1 MRRVA
6 SWVFGFGVVAV
17 CAGLGT
23 GNVLASL
30 QKDVE
35 ASNGWVKTPAAG
47 ETAAT
52 AFVAVDNPTQ
62 YDVYLVSAA
71 TDAAGKVEFRDK
83 SEGGDPQGQVKKTIN
98 VPAFGALA
106 MDPKGVYLLLSD
118 LKRPLKDGDMVAL
131 TLTTDGGATL
141 KVSAAVRK
149 E

>member
-6 SWVFGFGVVAV
+6 NWLVGLGIVAV
-17 CAGLGT
+17 YAGSGM
-23 GNVLASL
+23 GQVLAGQEKS
-30 QKDVE
+30 VE

-47 ETAAT
+47 DTSAA

-62 YDVYLVSAA
+62 YDIYLTSVA

-83 SEGGDPQGQVKKTIN
+83 TGGSDAQGQVKKTVS

-106 MDPKGVYLLLSD
+106 MDPKGVYLLLTD

-131 TLTTDGGATL
+131 TLTTDGGTML

>member
-6 SWVFGFGVVAV
+6 SWVVGFGVVAV
-17 CAGLGT
+17 CAGLGVA
-23 GNVLASL
+23 NVLAGP
-30 QKDVE
+30 QKNVE
-35 ASNGWVKTPAAG
+35 ASSGWVKTPAAG

-62 YDVYLVSAA
+62 YDVYLMSAA

-98 VPAFGALA
+98 VPAFGSLA
-106 MDPKGVYLLLSD
+106 MDPKGVYLLLTD
-118 LKRPLKDGDMVAL
+118 LKRPLKDGDMVSL

>member
-6 SWVFGFGVVAV
+6 SWVVGFGVVAV
-17 CAGLGT
+17 CAGPGV
-23 GNVLASL
+23 GNLLAGS
-30 QKDVE
+30 QKNVE
-35 ASNGWVKTPAAG
+35 ASSGWVKTPAAG
-47 ETAAT
+47 ETAVT

-71 TDAAGKVEFRDK
+71 TDVAGKVEFRDK
-83 SEGGDPQGQVKKTIN
+83 SEGTDPQGQAKKTIN
-98 VPAFGALA
+98 VPAFGSLA
-106 MDPKGVYLLLSD
+106 MDPKGVYLLLTD
-118 LKRPLKDGDMVAL
+118 LKRPLKDGDMVSL

>member
-1 MRRVA
+1 MRRAA
-6 SWVFGFGVVAV
+6 SWVVGLGIVAV
-17 CAGLGT
+17 CAGPAT
-23 GNVLASL
+23 GHVRAGQEKN
-30 QKDVE
+30 VE

-47 ETAAT
+47 ETTAA

-62 YDVYLVSAA
+62 YDIYLTSVA

-83 SEGGDPQGQVKKTIN
+83 TGNSDPQGQVKKSIN
-98 VPAFGALA
+98 VAAFGSLA

-118 LKRPLKDGDMVAL
+118 LKRPLKDGDMVSL
-131 TLTTDGGATL
+131 TLTTDGGTSL